1 MLTYLVY
8 YIGMNRSAKKIF
20 KFLVLVCIVLLLVFG
35 RNLVKEYVIN
45 RIIGVYYVYK
55 GDRAYHKHKLAY
67 SIEYYNKALTYF
79 PQHYTAWYNLG
90 NIYVVYEDYYSAVDA
105 YQKAIEYN
113 PRYTMARMNLGII
126 EAEKLGNFDEA
137 IKQYD
142 AILNLKNK
150 IWAVPFLFSN
160 KKSSKQN
167 RGLAYYNRGLAYR
180 GKAMFL
186 PDEERELE
194 NVLLRQ
200 AAESYE
206 KSHKILTKN
215 SDVVY
220 NLALTYHVMGSYREA
235 GLNYCKAIALTPMN
249 YEAHYNLAIL
259 LRRLKRYR
267 ESLEELE
274 KASMLLSFGNSDESK
289 TWYVLGIMGNV
300 SQLYALYGNEE
311 LYNTDNQEVNLKKK
325 KKKKKDNTENED
337 DEPVITE
344 LRKGKIIPAKDI
356 DKTMMRNFTMC
367 SGMDY
372 FKHEVEEDE

>member
-1 MLTYLVY
+1 MS
-8 YIGMNRSAKKIF
+8 RSAKKIF
-20 KFLVLVCIVLLLVFG
+20 KLLAVICLVLLLVFG
-35 RNLVKEYVIN
+35 RDIVKEYVIN
-45 RIIGVYYVYK
+45 RIIGVYYVFK

-79 PQHYTAWYNLG
+79 PQHYTAWFNLG

-105 YQKAIEYN
+105 YKKAIEHN

-137 IKQYD
+137 IQQYD

-186 PDEERELE
+186 TDEERDLE
-194 NVLLRQ
+194 NILLRK
-200 AAESYE
+200 AADSYE

-215 SDVVY
+215 SDVVF
-220 NLALTYHVMGSYREA
+220 NLALTYHLMGSYRDA

-274 KASMLLSFGNSDESK
+274 KASMLLSFGNPDESK
-289 TWYVLGIMGNV
+289 AWYVLGIMGNV
-300 SQLYALYGNEE
+300 SQLYTMYGTEE
-311 LYNTDNQEVNLKKK
+311 LYNTDNQDVNLKKK
-325 KKKKKDNTENED
+325 KKKKDKDE
-337 DEPVITE
+337 EPELTE
-344 LRKGKIIPAKDI
+344 LKNGKIIPAKDI
-356 DKTMMRNFTMC
+356 DKTMMHNFTVC

-372 FKHEVEEDE
+372 FKHEVEDYE